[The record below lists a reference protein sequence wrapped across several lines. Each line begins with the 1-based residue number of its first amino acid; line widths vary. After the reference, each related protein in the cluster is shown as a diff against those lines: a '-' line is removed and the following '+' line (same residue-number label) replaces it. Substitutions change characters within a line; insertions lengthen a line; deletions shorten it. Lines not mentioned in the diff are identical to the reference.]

1 LVAKLGFNTT
11 KVSRAVAFKLLSSLP
26 NLHLTMGGIA
36 AILAGADVMYYAART
51 ERSGITLRGRTG
63 QMRLT
68 RLFVSNQRPD

>member
-1 LVAKLGFNTT
+1 
-11 KVSRAVAFKLLSSLP
+11 
-26 NLHLTMGGIA
+26 MGGIA